1 MFLKFKKV
9 NTFSFFFFR
18 GFFVCVLGIFLSTD
32 LLSYPEDLVQVQILS
47 SSTHLGQESSC
58 LFGLEVTLKEG
69 WHIYAPQKDP
79 SMMPPTFEKNTSF
92 NMNNFRVFW
101 PPPLKISIEGGET
114 LIYSQKTI
122 IPFMASI
129 PDPSQEAVLKTTL
142 KLVAC
147 NNSQCVPLTQDL
159 FFTLSPGPST
169 PTPEAPLLKTLLKN
183 ASLDF
188 PEPLSSLDGSFL
200 SLLTLLGSAFLGG
213 LILNFMPCVLPV
225 LSLKFLSVLKKRSS
239 PAHLMPS
246 HLKIR
251 FLMSFLGILTFFFG
265 FGLISSLAHFFGG
278 HIGWGFQFQNPYF
291 LSGMILILLLFSM
304 NLWGF
309 FEINLPSFLLDWISR
324 KKGLPQKD
332 ETPKNTLS
340 FFASDY
346 ASGLFAAFLATPC
359 TAPFLSVALGASL
372 TQTPFHIFLTFLS
385 IGTGFGLPY
394 LLMIFYPQALL
405 KLPSPGPW
413 MKTFKRTLSLGLI
426 GTALWLTFVLVL
438 PNFSVL
444 ENDSSWI
451 SFSPQSLETHL
462 QKGDSVL
469 VDVTAEWCLTCK
481 MNKFRVY
488 QKSSLKRLFKER
500 GIILMRADW
509 TRSNP
514 EIEHYLKSFKRTAIP
529 FTVYYTPQHPNGRIL
544 PELLTPSFLTDLIQE
559 TP

>member
-1 MFLKFKKV
+1 
-9 NTFSFFFFR
+9 
-18 GFFVCVLGIFLSTD
+18 
-32 LLSYPEDLVQVQILS
+32 
-47 SSTHLGQESSC
+47 
-58 LFGLEVTLKEG
+58 
-69 WHIYAPQKDP
+69 
-79 SMMPPTFEKNTSF
+79 
-92 NMNNFRVFW
+92 
-101 PPPLKISIEGGET
+101 
-114 LIYSQKTI
+114 
-122 IPFMASI
+122 MASI
-129 PDPSQEAVLKTTL
+129 QDPSQEALLKTTL

-147 NNSQCVPLTQDL
+147 NDTQCVPLTKDL
-159 FFTLSPGPST
+159 LFAISPGPLT
-169 PTPEAPLLKTLLKN
+169 PTSEAPLLKTLLEN
-183 ASLDF
+183 ASVEF
-188 PEPLSSLDGSFL
+188 PEPLSAPDESFL
-200 SLLTLLGSAFLGG
+200 SFLTLLGSAFLGG

-239 PAHLMPS
+239 PTHLTPS

-291 LSGMILILLLFSM
+291 LGAMILVLLLFSL
-304 NLWGF
+304 NLWGL
-309 FEINLPSFLLDWISR
+309 FEINLPSFLLDWIAQ

-332 ETPKNTLS
+332 GIPKNTFS

-346 ASGLFAAFLATPC
+346 ASGLFAALLATPC

-372 TQTPFHIFLTFLS
+372 TQAPLHIFLIFLS

-394 LLMIFYPQALL
+394 LLMIFYPQVLF

-426 GTALWLTFVLVL
+426 GTALWLTFVLFL
-438 PNFSVL
+438 PNFSIL
-444 ENDSSWI
+444 ENDSSWV
-451 SFSPQSLETHL
+451 SFSPQSIEDHL

-488 QKSSLKRLFKER
+488 QKTSLKRLFKER